1 MSNTKKK
8 DSLYAKRPFQQSL
21 RNVRNISRENVSQIS
36 CISNLVS
43 LSINLT
49 ICLTSK
55 FRSHRP
61 SVPVPLNR
69 FYFLTS
75 GLPVLSLTHKSTAL
89 PCCQVFMTSPLYRP
103 YVSKSEGR
111 FIILSIYGLKRC
123 HYITKII

>member
-21 RNVRNISRENVSQIS
+21 RNVRNASRENVSQIS

-43 LSINLT
+43 LRINLT

-55 FRSHRP
+55 FPSHNP
-61 SVPVPLNR
+61 SVPVSFNG

-75 GLPVLSLTHKSTAL
+75 GLPVLSLTRKSTAL
-89 PCCQVFMTSPLYRP
+89 PFCQVFMTSPLYRP
-103 YVSKSEGR
+103 YVLKSKGR
-111 FIILSIYGLKRC
+111 FIILCIYGLKRFHC
-123 HYITKII
+123 ITKII